1 MNEVKLAAIKLISG
15 EEIICYVLDII
26 DTDHYSTI
34 LIRDPMKIEY
44 IDGTRRKSRKNYR
57 LLPWF
62 LFSTTREHEIDLSKV
77 MGISKVEDED
87 LRVEYT
93 RHTHAQLK
101 PTIDYSKSNSEGYL
115 GSVEKYRD
123 VLEKLYKRNSGLSSE
138 DT

>member
-1 MNEVKLAAIKLISG
+1 
-15 EEIICYVLDII
+15 
-26 DTDHYSTI
+26 
-34 LIRDPMKIEY
+34 
-44 IDGTRRKSRKNYR
+44 
-57 LLPWF
+57 
-62 LFSTTREHEIDLSKV
+62 